1 MAPKP
6 CDVPPPEA
14 LPGKDH
20 IFAPADEEGFGC
32 YFQEHGFVVIDGVL
46 GDESVSATVD
56 ELWECPSL
64 LGGYPMIQRSDPK
77 TWGGD
82 DWPAGSRNF
91 LDSLDPCLERQSWR
105 NRVNP
110 VISRIYEVL
119 YRSVPPDGQEG
130 EQEEIKQEPEES
142 SDGELVVS
150 VDRFGVM
157 RPALVRVTVAGDKG
171 GSPADAAA
179 TAPAAAAAKA
189 GYPTCGG
196 QLPVAPAPASL
207 SKEGT
212 EASRTV
218 TVPRPEWR
226 TSRNW
231 LHWDQNPWS
240 TPGFFAMQ
248 GLVGLS
254 ASSSTSGGFVTVPGF
269 HHKFRQWGQDH
280 PEGSIPK
287 RTAKMVPFPV
297 PLEDEMQSRRV
308 KVIVPPGGLLVWDSR
323 MPHENFPN
331 EGETWRLVQYIMYKR
346 LRPAALEHRAEAW
359 RASIRT
365 GLVPAAF
372 ARSFSS
378 EEWARLGMAT
388 HAEDALK
395 LEAALQEGEKLSPE
409 ALEAARKLR
418 RAYRLKQ
425 TAMDPLS
432 LREAKE
438 LFQAAFSVNPA
449 LKEPLQRVAAAED
462 TYLPFWIL

>member
-1 MAPKP
+1 MAPKT
-6 CDVPPPEA
+6 CDVPAPQA
-14 LPGKDH
+14 LPDKAH
-20 IFAPADEEGFGC
+20 IFDPANEEGFGRH
-32 YFQEHGFVVIDGVL
+32 FEEHGFVVIDGVL
-46 GDESVSATVD
+46 GEDRVRATVD

-64 LGGYPMIQRSDPK
+64 LGGYSTIQRNDPQ

-91 LDSLDPCLERQSWR
+91 LDSLDPCSEKQSWQ

-119 YRSVPPDGQEG
+119 YRSVLQSG
-130 EQEEIKQEPEES
+130 EEDEKAEIKPEQSETS
-142 SDGELVVS
+142 EGELVVS

-157 RPALVRVTVAGDKG
+157 RPALVRVAATGDK
-171 GSPADAAA
+171 
-179 TAPAAAAAKA
+179 
-189 GYPTCGG
+189 
-196 QLPVAPAPASL
+196 
-207 SKEGT
+207 EGA
-212 EASRTV
+212 ESSRPE

-254 ASSSTSGGFVTVPGF
+254 ESSSTSGGFVTVPGF
-269 HHKFRQWGQDH
+269 HREFSQWGKDH
-280 PEGSIPK
+280 PEGSIAK

-308 KVIVPPGGLLVWDSR
+308 KVIVPPGALLVWDSR

-372 ARSFSS
+372 ARSFS
-378 EEWARLGMAT
+378 T
-388 HAEDALK
+388 EDV
-395 LEAALQEGEKLSPE
+395 EQG
-409 ALEAARKLR
+409 
-418 RAYRLKQ
+418 
-425 TAMDPLS
+425 
-432 LREAKE
+432 
-438 LFQAAFSVNPA
+438 
-449 LKEPLQRVAAAED
+449 
-462 TYLPFWIL
+462 LPI